1 MINNIKKTIH
11 YLLALVISLWPNL
24 LLAQYGLQETAN
36 KAGLPGAAANKTLPE
51 IVGLI
56 INGLLGVIGTVL
68 IVLMLYGGFLWMT
81 AAGEEKRVED
91 AKNILKNSIIGLLII
106 FLAYGI
112 SKFIIN
118 ALLTAAQ

>member
-1 MINNIKKTIH
+1 MALTI
-11 YLLALVISLWPNL
+11 SFWPTL

-36 KAGLPGAAANKTLPE
+36 KAGLPGATTNRQLPE

-81 AAGEEKRVED
+81 AGGEEKRVED

-118 ALLTAAQ
+118 ALVTAAQ